1 MKQLYF
7 RVLAFIMVAWSSVSR
22 LLAQVAIQED
32 PDLSTEHLTAD
43 EYYRDYQEKVVESVE
58 QSVTEQYKHYIII
71 GVVVLVIAMLVVVL
85 IDKRKPRHHRKR
97 YW

>member
-1 MKQLYF
+1 MKQLFF
-7 RVLAFIMVAWSSVSR
+7 RALVFIMVAWSSVSR

-43 EYYRDYQEKVVESVE
+43 DYYRDYQEKVVESVE
-58 QSVTEQYKHYIII
+58 QSVTEQYKQLIII
-71 GVVVLVIAMLVVVL
+71 GVVALVVAMLIVVLVNR
-85 IDKRKPRHHRKR
+85 RKPRHRKR